1 MRVLIISSTTWDD
14 ANSFG
19 NTFSNLFDRM
29 ENVEIYNIACRHG
42 VSDNKVVKT
51 SVQLTDRSVLKS
63 IYKFRFDPCREVPTI
78 ARADKMNS
86 EISARARKNRHTF
99 SFIIRD
105 AIWKLGRWKKSK
117 TLNKFLKEASP
128 DVIYLPIYSSP
139 YMCDFQEYIVKKLNI
154 PVVGHISDDVYSFP
168 PKQSLIAHAYRKK
181 TRKKVRSLINRCE
194 YLEVFAENMQNEY
207 QKEFSKPCYL
217 IGKGVYPREIEVI
230 RTDVPSANPLRF
242 VYTGNIGDDRY
253 KSLAKIGEKMSEAFK
268 PGDAVLDIYSATP
281 LNSEMSHQLLNSE
294 FIVFHGA
301 IPKNEVRVVQSNAD
315 FLVHVEGF
323 SPNAVFSAKMSFS
336 TKIIDY
342 MIMSKPIFAF
352 GPEEVNSISVLKK
365 YNLGLVSSS
374 DEELAFNLSNV
385 SSKNVNYERLTENV
399 KKYLH
404 KNRDISLVQRDI
416 YQRMV
421 KLITK

>member
-1 MRVLIISSTTWDD
+1 MRILIISSTTWDD

-19 NTFSNLFDRM
+19 NTFSNLFGSM

-42 VSDNKVVKT
+42 VSDNKVVRA

-63 IYKFRFDPCREVPTI
+63 IYKLKFDPCREVPTI

-86 EISARARKNRHTF
+86 EISAKARKNRHTI

-105 AIWKLGRWKKSK
+105 AIWKLGRWKNSK
-117 TLNKFLKEASP
+117 TLNKFLEEASP

-139 YMCDFQEYIVKKLNI
+139 YMCDIQEHIIKKLNV
-154 PVVGHISDDVYSFP
+154 PTVGHISDDVYSFP
-168 PKQSLIAHAYRKK
+168 PKLSPLARSYRKK

-194 YLEVFAENMQNEY
+194 YLEVFAENMQSEY
-207 QKEFSKPCYL
+207 QEEFSKPCYL
-217 IGKGVYPREIEVI
+217 VGKGVYPREIEMV
-230 RTDVPSANPLRF
+230 RTCVPDGSPLRF

-253 KSLAKIGEKMSEAFK
+253 KSLAQIGEKISQVFE
-268 PGDAVLDIYSATP
+268 PGSAVLDIYSATP
-281 LNSEMSHQLLNSE
+281 LNSEMSRALNSP
-294 FIVFHGA
+294 FIEFHGA
-301 IPKNEVRVVQSNAD
+301 IPKNEVRSVQSNAD

-352 GPEEVNSISVLKK
+352 GPEEVNSIAVLKK
-365 YNLGLVSSS
+365 YSLGIVSSS
-374 DEELAFNLSNV
+374 DEELAFNLNNV
-385 SSKNVNYERLTENV
+385 ASKNVNYERLTENV

-404 KNRDISLVQRDI
+404 KNRNISFVQKDI

-421 KLITK
+421 RLLKK